1 MVNKQKNG
9 KPQKK
14 KDGLR
19 CIYGE
24 ATVENLGQISQLTES
39 SGRFYFNHHLVIL
52 DLTSHGVEVRADC
65 LCAIDS
71 FLSNSQP
78 ICQFINLFLL
88 KIHQLQVKPENKN
101 KNSS

>member
-52 DLTSHGVEVRADC
+52 DLTSHGVKVRADC

-78 ICQFINLFLL
+78 ISQFINLFLL